1 MRIKAIPSL
10 LKAAAVGWMDANA
23 ARVAAALAYYT
34 LLSMAPLVVLCIA
47 IAGFVFGE
55 SAARQHLVDQ
65 TGALV
70 GPQAGGALTAVV
82 ANAHQSQSGGI
93 VSSIISIAV
102 LLFGASAVF
111 GELQEALN
119 TIWGV
124 KPKPGRGI
132 LQIVRERLFSFS
144 MVISLAFLLLVSL
157 IVSTVLST
165 VGTFMS
171 EKLPGGEALWFI
183 LNTVISLGVTAALF
197 ATIFKVVPDVEVRW
211 RDVWVGAL
219 FTAVLFSLGKLLL
232 AWYLGTSTIASSYGA
247 AGSVVALVVWVYYS
261 AQLVFLGAEFT
272 QAYAR
277 KFGGTIEPS
286 KNAVP
291 IGQDSQETQDTQAAA
306 RA

>member
-1 MRIKAIPSL
+1 MQRIKAIPSL
-10 LKAAAVGWMDANA
+10 LKAAATGWMDANA

-55 SAARQHLVDQ
+55 TAAREHLIQQV
-65 TGALV
+65 GMLI
-70 GPQAGGALTAVV
+70 GPQGAEALKAVV
-82 ANAHQSQSGGI
+82 KNAHQSTSGGI
-93 VSSIISIAV
+93 SSIVSIAV

-111 GELQEALN
+111 GELQDALN

-124 KPKPGRGI
+124 KPKPGRPI

-144 MVISLAFLLLVSL
+144 MVIGLAFLLLVSL
-157 IVSTVLST
+157 VMSTVVTAL
-165 VGTFMS
+165 GTFMS

-183 LNTVISLGVTAALF
+183 LNLALSLGVNTLLF
-197 ATIFKVVPDVEVRW
+197 AAIFKVVPDVEVRW
-211 RDVWVGAL
+211 RDVWIGAL
-219 FTAVLFSLGKLLL
+219 FTAVLFSLGKQLL
-232 AWYLGTSTIASSYGA
+232 AWYLGTSTVASSYGA

-277 KFGGTIEPS
+277 RFGGSIEPS

-291 IGQDSQETQDTQAAA
+291 IDGGDRSDTQAPA